1 MKLLRNREIQIV
13 LILYAALT
21 ALLVFAV
28 SFANI
33 PDPLVIIVGGM
44 LYASIYLGYTHRRYH
59 AIDQLSTAIDRILHG
74 QEQVLISANEEGE
87 LSILQNEIHKMTLRL
102 KEAADAL
109 QADKL
114 QLVDAIADISHQLR
128 TPLTSMNLTL
138 SLLTA
143 DDLSDERRLSLTHD
157 LRKSLRRIDWL
168 IEALLKLS
176 RIDAGAVQFKSEPV
190 AVHSLIEMAVEPI
203 AVTLDLKDISLA
215 ADVQDVSFAVDL
227 SWTAEAIGNILKNC
241 SEHTPIGGRIEIT
254 ASETPL
260 YTEIIVQDNGKGFS
274 KEDLPHLFD
283 RFYKGKNA
291 SAESIGIG
299 LALARTII
307 ARQNGT
313 LQASNRKDGGAQF
326 TIRFY
331 KGII

>member
-44 LYASIYLGYTHRRYH
+44 LYAGIYLGYTHRRYH

-102 KEAADAL
+102 KEAADTL

-128 TPLTSMNLTL
+128 TPLTSINLIITL
-138 SLLTA
+138 LQSYDVTQERKNELLRELCT
-143 DDLSDERRLSLTHD
+143 
-157 LRKSLRRIDWL
+157 L
-168 IEALLKLS
+168 ITKTEYLVTVLLKIS
-176 RIDAGAVQFKSEPV
+176 KID
-190 AVHSLIEMAVEPI
+190 
-203 AVTLDLKDISLA
+203 
-215 ADVQDVSFAVDL
+215 
-227 SWTAEAIGNILKNC
+227 
-241 SEHTPIGGRIEIT
+241 
-254 ASETPL
+254 
-260 YTEIIVQDNGKGFS
+260 S
-274 KEDLPHLFD
+274 K
-283 RFYKGKNA
+283 
-291 SAESIGIG
+291 I
-299 LALARTII
+299 
-307 ARQNGT
+307 
-313 LQASNRKDGGAQF
+313 
-326 TIRFY
+326 
-331 KGII
+331 

>member
-1 MKLLRNREIQIV
+1 MKLLKNREIQIV

-21 ALLVFAV
+21 ALLALAV
-28 SFANI
+28 TLTNL
-33 PDPLVIIVGGM
+33 PDSLVIVIGG
-44 LYASIYLGYTHRRYH
+44 LLFAAIYLLYTRRRYR

-74 QEQVLISANEEGE
+74 QEQLLISANEEGE

-138 SLLTA
+138 ALLA
-143 DDLSDERRLSLTHD
+143 AEDLPDDRKLSLTHD
-157 LRKSLRRIDWL
+157 LHKSLRRIDWL

-176 RIDAGAVQFKSEPV
+176 RIDAGAVQFKSESV
-190 AVHSLIEMAVEPI
+190 SVRSLIKMAIDPLTVMLE
-203 AVTLDLKDISLA
+203 LKEISLA
-215 ADVQDVSFAVDL
+215 ADVSEVSFAGDL
-227 SWTAEAIGNILKNC
+227 AWSAEALGNILKNC
-241 SEHTPIGGRIEIT
+241 SEHTPEGGRIEIT

-260 YTEIIVQDNGKGFS
+260 YTEILVLDSGEGFS
-274 KEDLPHLFD
+274 KEDIPYLFD

-299 LALARTII
+299 LALARTIV
-307 ARQNGT
+307 ARQNGVI
-313 LQASNRKDGGAQF
+313 QAANCKGGGAQF

>member
-13 LILYAALT
+13 LILYAAVTVLLALAASLT
-21 ALLVFAV
+21 DL
-28 SFANI
+28 
-33 PDPLVIIVGGM
+33 PEPLVIVIGGI
-44 LYASIYLGYTHRRYH
+44 LYTTVYLLYTNRRYR
-59 AIDQLSTAIDRILHG
+59 AIDQLSAAIDRILHG
-74 QEQVLISANEEGE
+74 REQMLISTNEEGE

-143 DDLSDERRLSLTHD
+143 DDLSDERRLALAHD

-176 RIDAGAVQFKSEPV
+176 RIDAGAVQFKAEPV
-190 AVHSLIEMAVEPI
+190 SVRSLIEKAVDPL
-203 AVTLDLKDISLA
+203 AVTLDLKDISFTA
-215 ADVQDVSFAVDL
+215 NVPDASFNGDMGW
-227 SWTAEAIGNILKNC
+227 SSEALGNILKNC
-241 SEHTPIGGRIEIT
+241 SEHTPEGGRIEIT

-260 YTEIIVQDNGKGFS
+260 FTEIIVQDDGEGFS
-274 KEDLPHLFD
+274 EEDLPHLFD
-283 RFYKGKNA
+283 RFYKGRNA

-299 LALARTII
+299 LALARTIVV
-307 ARQNGT
+307 RQNGT
-313 LQASNRKDGGAQF
+313 LQAANRKIGGAQF

-331 KGII
+331 KVII